1 MTTALEAM
9 GRASIEDLLR
19 QSLLNL
25 SQSEDMDRLLSK
37 FISYLHSEM
46 FFTLSDL
53 RLAVDDKDSWSDLRL
68 PVRLKLE
75 MKRLL
80 QSNFGLNPQTS
91 VSGQVKWKRC
101 FSEEYDSHYFLNLQ
115 TNKVR

>member
-1 MTTALEAM
+1 M
-9 GRASIEDLLR
+9 EDLLR

-25 SQSEDMDRLLSK
+25 NQSEDMDRLLSK

-80 QSNFGLNPQTS
+80 QSNFGMNTQASPT
-91 VSGQVKWKRC
+91 GQVRWKRC
-101 FSEEYDSHYFLNLQ
+101 FSQEYDSHYFLNLH
-115 TNKVR
+115 TNEVRYLFI